1 MSQTNETKATEI
13 TVTLLKTHTHAGQS
27 YQTNDKLTVS
37 KTTAD
42 WLIKNDIAELK
53 ADDKAEPAKPK
64 SKPTAD
70 EQLKTGVAN
79 DPSA

>member
-1 MSQTNETKATEI
+1 MNQTNETKATET

-27 YQTNDKLTVS
+27 YQANDKLTVS
-37 KTTAD
+37 QATAD
-42 WLIKNDIAELK
+42 WLIKNGVAELK

-64 SKPTAD
+64 SKST
-70 EQLKTGVAN
+70 ETGVAN